1 MQTLA
6 PAPALA
12 GAGESA
18 LVVPLFRC
26 RLEQVG
32 SRTAPGAPLSTPTA
46 AAAFLRTVI
55 PEGADRMHVVALA
68 LGAKH
73 QVLGAY
79 EVSVGTLAA
88 AVLSPRECLKA
99 AILLNAAGLILGMN
113 HVSGDPGPSLDTL
126 TVARHIAVACDA
138 VGIPLLDFIVLGTD
152 SYVPLGPATH
162 LNGRVSPAEELVA
175 SA

>member
-1 MQTLA
+1 MPTPAL
-6 PAPALA
+6 APALA

-32 SRTAPGAPLSTPTA
+32 SRTAPAAPLSTPA
-46 AAAFLRTVI
+46 LAAAFLRTVI
-55 PEGADRMHVVALA
+55 PEGADRMHIVALA
-68 LGAKH
+68 LDARY

-79 EVSVGTLAA
+79 EVSVGTLTAA
-88 AVLSPRECLKA
+88 LLSPRECLKA

-113 HVSGDPGPSLDTL
+113 HVSGDPGPSLDTV

-138 VGIPLLDFIVLGTD
+138 VGIPLRDFIILGED
-152 SYVPLGPATH
+152 SYVPLGADAR
-162 LNGRVSPAEELVA
+162 LNTRVSPAEELVA